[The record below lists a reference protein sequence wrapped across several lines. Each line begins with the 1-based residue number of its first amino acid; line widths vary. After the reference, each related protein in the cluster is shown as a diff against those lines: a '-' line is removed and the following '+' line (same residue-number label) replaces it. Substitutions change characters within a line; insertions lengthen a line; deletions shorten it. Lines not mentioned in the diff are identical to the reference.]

1 MLQVV
6 RLAHGPQLRQPLCRV
21 LPDHPGSEG
30 KAVVPAKL
38 FSVTTEATGSLHAQA
53 AGALG
58 FAVGVVFRSYMEKAR
73 EVKQFGVIPH
83 KLSYDMLTA
92 RYFTERPSI
101 YQKVLVKLDG
111 ANINDT
117 IRFDYKGRQYEAF
130 IREILPTGLDWY
142 AVAFVVESEKP
153 ASTIII
159 KQHDFVDMKRVVKI
173 GPDAFSIK
181 DIIRMVQ
188 QQKDPAKPTTQDDR
202 APCRRLRRREAEAIF
217 CACLRE
223 RKSG

>member
-1 MLQVV
+1 MLLRNGRTVDLVDNIIVIRASISCCKWCGWRTV
-6 RLAHGPQLRQPLCRV
+6 RNYDSLFAGCYPIIQDPKT
-21 LPDHPGSEG
+21 
-30 KAVVPAKL
+30 KAVVPKNKL
-38 FSVTTEATGSLHAQA
+38 FSVTTEATGSLHAHIDRW
-53 AGALG
+53 GTNVG
-58 FAVGVVFRSYMEKAR
+58 FAPVDVVFRSYMEKAR
-73 EVKQFGVIPH
+73 EVKKQFGVIPH

-92 RYFTERPSI
+92 RFFTERPSI

-159 KQHDFVDMKRVVKI
+159 
-173 GPDAFSIK
+173 SS
-181 DIIRMVQ
+181 
-188 QQKDPAKPTTQDDR
+188 TT
-202 APCRRLRRREAEAIF
+202 LWT
-217 CACLRE
+217 
-223 RKSG
+223 